1 MTAPVINASSVAITP
16 VATTEEAA
24 AIVAAL
30 ELLWPR
36 PVPPA
41 SHAGPPTKWRFSGR
55 AWQAPASWPA
65 VRYR

>member
-1 MTAPVINASSVAITP
+1 MTAPVISDSHVAITP
-16 VATTEEAA
+16 AATAPEAA